1 MKYLQHTIVTLL
13 LAIISTAEASAQDEV
28 PMHFTC
34 LPYLQNVT
42 EDEATVIWAT
52 DRDAVSWVE
61 VAPDD
66 DTHFYATERPKHF
79 STTLGKKDIGTMH
92 RITVKGLEP
101 NTVYRY
107 RVYSKEVT
115 KNADMDT
122 RYGRIIANDVYRGRP
137 FRFRTMNPGEKS
149 LHFAVV
155 NDIHEDA
162 PRYSRLFQQVDSASL
177 DFMVLNGD
185 MVNNMNTIE
194 QPFNGFLNASSRL
207 FATSIPFYMVRG
219 NHETRGT
226 QSQRYMDLYSTPT
239 GKPYYALRRGD
250 VCFVVLDAGEDKP
263 DSDIEYND
271 LAAFDQYRTEEAEWL
286 AETAKSDIF
295 TSAPLRIVLIHVP
308 PGGRDWHG
316 QIEVNDK
323 FMPILNTAGVDL
335 TISGHLHEHQ
345 FHPKGS
351 AGFNFPLLI
360 NSNMDI
366 LDIKAG
372 DGAIDVKIIDDS
384 GRMKKELHFT
394 PDR

>member
-1 MKYLQHTIVTLL
+1 MLKLWFLTITLCATL
-13 LAIISTAEASAQDEV
+13 TAIADEL
-28 PMHFTC
+28 PFRFTC

-42 EDEATVIWAT
+42 DSEATIIWAT

-66 DTHFYATERPKHF
+66 DSHFYAEERPKYF

-92 RITVKGLEP
+92 RITISGLKP
-101 NTVYRY
+101 ATKYRY

-122 RYGRIIANDVYRGRP
+122 RYGRTIANDVYRGRP
-137 FRFRTMNPGEKS
+137 FRFSTMNPDEKS

-162 PRYSRLFQQVDSASL
+162 ERYGRLFHQVDSASL

-194 QPFNGFLNASSRL
+194 QPFDGYLNTSSRL
-207 FATSIPFYMVRG
+207 FATSMPFYMVRG

-226 QSQRYMDLYSTPT
+226 QSQRYMSLYSTPT
-239 GKPYYALRRGD
+239 GKPYYAIRRGD

-263 DSDIEYND
+263 DSDIEYNN
-271 LAAFDQYRTEEAEWL
+271 LAAFDQYRTEEAQWL
-286 AETAKSDIF
+286 KETVESDMF
-295 TSAPLRIVLIHVP
+295 TSAPLRIVFIHVP
-308 PGGRDWHG
+308 PGGRAWHG
-316 QIEVNDK
+316 QIEVNEK
-323 FMPILNTAGVDL
+323 FIPILNNAGVDL
-335 TISGHLHEHQ
+335 MISGHLHEHK
-345 FHPKGS
+345 FHKKGS
-351 AGFNFPLLI
+351 DGLGFPLLI

-366 LDIKAG
+366 LDINAG
-372 DGAIDVKIIDDS
+372 DNAIDVMIIDDK
-384 GRMKKELHFT
+384 GNLKKQLRFT
-394 PDR
+394 PNR